1 MYSSIDDLLADT
13 VIEARVTFR
22 GLACTGWGIAGGTG
36 CRIGFHAIL
45 SGECWVR
52 TPASDAPTR
61 ASAGG
66 PLVSAPQTPVRLAP
80 LSSRDS
86 DRSVGLLCGYF
97 DGGVANAALI
107 STLPEFVFWPSATAC
122 PAPIAALLKAIG
134 LCAHESNSRAFLL
147 ERLLEPLIMLVLR
160 TVTVVP
166 RSQLGLLRA
175 HRDPKLRRLLTA
187 LHRQPSRRWTVGS
200 MASVAGLSRSA
211 FAEFFHQEVGQSPAR

>member
-66 PLVSAPQTPVRLAP
+66 LLVYRPTDRKSTRLN
-80 LSSRDS
+80 SSHTVIS
-86 DRSVGLLCGYF
+86 YAVFCLKKKSTTNAYF
-97 DGGVANAALI
+97 RC
-107 STLPEFVFWPSATAC
+107 SCTA
-122 PAPIAALLKAIG
+122 
-134 LCAHESNSRAFLL
+134 SYS
-147 ERLLEPLIMLVLR
+147 
-160 TVTVVP
+160 
-166 RSQLGLLRA
+166 
-175 HRDPKLRRLLTA
+175 
-187 LHRQPSRRWTVGS
+187 GS
-200 MASVAGLSRSA
+200 S
-211 FAEFFHQEVGQSPAR
+211 